1 MILESNSH
9 QGSVKMN
16 PNTER
21 LKINEIFNIDSP
33 ADNCPEHWEMVCV
46 TKGELTITCGNQV
59 YKLNSGNV
67 AIFSP
72 YSFHYII
79 ENQKSEY
86 FSLIFTPE
94 GEIISCLADIA
105 VEISADEMILLEKI
119 NLLKN
124 DKHDNL
130 DEQLMHTM
138 LEMFLLLC
146 CKKQDTLP
154 PSMEKNAIIFSEA
167 TKILINNI
175 DSQISVTDLA
185 DRLNISLSNLKRI
198 FATYTGIGVHEY
210 LNFLKIV
217 KAKELLTGGETVT
230 STAELTGFAN
240 QAYFSAAFKRI
251 TGITPKEYALSK
263 KSSVPSKSASQSK
276 TKPKDLPSYLL

>member
-1 MILESNSH
+1 
-9 QGSVKMN
+9 MN

-21 LKINEIFNIDSP
+21 LKISEIFNIDGP
-33 ADNCPEHWEMVCV
+33 ADNCPENWEMICV
-46 TKGELTITCGNQV
+46 TKGELTVTCGNRV
-59 YKLNSGNV
+59 YKLSSGNV
-67 AIFSP
+67 AFFSP
-72 YSFHYII
+72 QSFHYII

-86 FSLIFTPE
+86 FSLIFTTE
-94 GEIISCLADIA
+94 GEIISQLADTA
-105 VEISADEMILLEKI
+105 VEISADEMFLLEKI

-124 DKHDNL
+124 DKRDNL

-146 CKKQDTLP
+146 CKKQDALP
-154 PSMEKNAIIFSEA
+154 SSKGKNEIIFSEA
-167 TKILINNI
+167 TEILIKNI

-185 DRLNISLSNLKRI
+185 ERLNTSLSNLKRI

-217 KAKELLTGGETVT
+217 KAKELLTSGETVT

-263 KSSVPSKSASQSK
+263 KSSIPNKSTSQPK